1 VTYKWVNWP
10 KNGLIDLKDESINK
24 IAMVSCRSSFL
35 WINGE
40 LLVGIYFG
48 VLMESFLSIFGVEH
62 LRILKIYR

>member
-1 VTYKWVNWP
+1 VVNPKIRKIGDLEKLRP
-10 KNGLIDLKDESINK
+10 KNGLSDLEDESINK

-48 VLMESFLSIFGVEH
+48 VLMESFL
-62 LRILKIYR
+62 

>member
-1 VTYKWVNWP
+1 VDYLN
-10 KNGLIDLKDESINK
+10 KNGLSDLKNGLSDLKDESINK

-48 VLMESFLSIFGVEH
+48 VLMESFL
-62 LRILKIYR
+62 